1 MVDSR
6 SCVGVDFVIDVGVFD
21 DEVAVLVLAVEH
33 EEGANEE
40 GDGEEVEL
48 YKFEELG
55 CDKLTFSWHDVGH
68 FGYRCVNV

>member
-55 CDKLTFSWHDVGH
+55 CDKLTFGWHVGC
-68 FGYRCVNV
+68 FGYRCVNI